1 MLVKSC
7 SCTSTLGWVLSVL
20 TQDVAGMEQ
29 DCLRKEGFWAHLFSL
44 AEALKLVEERGL
56 VRNWGLEPLQIT
68 QSQKGIQREK
78 SKNLTTR
85 SGISGVCS
93 GSFFHLCF
101 HKDLSCIKLI
111 QASVN

>member
-68 QSQKGIQREK
+68 QSQKGVQREK

-85 SGISGVCS
+85 RAFLVCVQAA
-93 GSFFHLCF
+93 FFICV
-101 HKDLSCIKLI
+101 SIKTSL
-111 QASVN
+111 A